1 MQIELNTIFFLSKV
15 EVKGCNAMFDGKN
28 LFDQTLRNDLRT
40 YDNIQKEITQL
51 AIYYMILIS
60 KNIIR
65 R

>member
-1 MQIELNTIFFLSKV
+1 
-15 EVKGCNAMFDGKN
+15 MFDGQN
-28 LFDQTLRNDLRT
+28 IFDQALRNDLRT
-40 YDNIQKEITQL
+40 YYNIQKEITQL